1 MCRRQGD
8 QEGDTTWL
16 HPSLWIGKASP
27 IESTTKTVAD
37 KLSKGGAV
45 DKNMAATYK
54 AAKAVGID
62 KIDAYMFPCKA
73 SQLLSKPPLMCKLH
87 PQLTDRQQAQERSQ
101 RA

>member
-27 IESTTKTVAD
+27 VESTTNTVAD

-73 SQLLSKPPLMCKLH
+73 SQHLSKPPLTCKLH
-87 PQLTDRQQAQERSQ
+87 PHLTDRQQALERSQ
-101 RA
+101 QA